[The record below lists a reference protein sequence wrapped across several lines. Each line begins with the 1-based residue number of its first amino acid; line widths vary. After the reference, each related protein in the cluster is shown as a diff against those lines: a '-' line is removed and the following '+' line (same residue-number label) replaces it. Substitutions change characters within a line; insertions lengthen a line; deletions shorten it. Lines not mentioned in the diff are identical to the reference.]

1 MVISTSTLCDLDA
14 PSESSSIRMAGL
26 ADIPAIERITQ
37 EGPPAGIEPE
47 VMSCATRLLL
57 TLVAFEHG
65 ALWVEQARDGSIL
78 RAATAIPAGQLP
90 PRRSLM
96 RDVAQQLGA
105 APTLLPAAAGLGKAF
120 LTELDAVHPAWVLIE
135 ISKPSSHRNG
145 DPALLRVALEWA
157 RAQSNPGSDPV
168 MVLADSMPER
178 AAAERLGFVERRTWG
193 YGWPWWLG
201 VAAPVAHASD
211 G

>member
-1 MVISTSTLCDLDA
+1 MVIVTPTLCQLDA
-14 PSESSSIRMAGL
+14 PSSGSSIRMAGL

-37 EGPPAGIEPE
+37 EGPPAGIAPE
-47 VMSCATRLLL
+47 VMARATRLLL

-65 ALWVEQARDGSIL
+65 ALWVEQASDGSIV
-78 RAATAIPAGQLP
+78 RAVTAIPAEQLP

-96 RDVAQQLGA
+96 RDVAQQLGVA
-105 APTLLPAAAGLGKAF
+105 VPLPAAAGLGRAF
-120 LTELDAVHPAWVLIE
+120 LAELKAVEPQWVLIE
-135 ISKPSSHRNG
+135 ISKRTSHRNG

-157 RAQSNPGSDPV
+157 RTQSESDTAPV

-178 AAAERLGFVERRTWG
+178 AAAQCLGFVERRTWG

-201 VAAPVAHASD
+201 VAGPVARAID
-211 G
+211 A